1 VIIDAAKFDFADART
16 DVCIVGGGAAGLT
29 LAAALADLEIQILV
43 LEAGGSSP
51 ADWSDDILKGDALGN
66 HPPPQSHR
74 VCALGG
80 TSVVTL
86 TLVSLGPPFRGFGR
100 PTWTR

>member
-43 LEAGGSSP
+43 LV
-51 ADWSDDILKGDALGN
+51 L
-66 HPPPQSHR
+66 
-74 VCALGG
+74 
-80 TSVVTL
+80 
-86 TLVSLGPPFRGFGR
+86 
-100 PTWTR
+100 